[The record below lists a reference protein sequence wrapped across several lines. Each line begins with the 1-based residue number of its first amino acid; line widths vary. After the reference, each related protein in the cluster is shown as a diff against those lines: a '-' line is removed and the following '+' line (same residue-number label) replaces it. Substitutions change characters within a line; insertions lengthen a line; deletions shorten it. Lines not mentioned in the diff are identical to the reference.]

1 MEFILGVGIIA
12 ALVFVGRELQTAN
25 KETKLAAQQQYAMM
39 VTNIGQHLS
48 GDAELAEIYS
58 KGIDDL
64 SRLNKNE
71 RIRFI
76 TFISAMVLRT
86 YENLYL
92 QHQRDNL
99 DTATWNS
106 ALVGLKALMQA
117 SGVQEVWNIRRSW
130 YANAFSHY
138 VDGVIS
144 NGDANLNLG
153 YDTE

>member
-1 MEFILGVGIIA
+1 MVG
-12 ALVFVGRELQTAN
+12 
-25 KETKLAAQQQYAMM
+25 
-39 VTNIGQHLS
+39 
-48 GDAELAEIYS
+48 IYS